1 MNRRTALLL
10 AGPLLFTLIAILP
23 TQAGLPYPAQL
34 TIGITLWMALWWI
47 AEIVDTAVTGLLP
60 LVLFPLCGIL
70 PLKVVSAEY
79 GNEILFLFLGGFFFG
94 KTIERWQ
101 LHRRIALRL
110 VNWLGTNPERTVLG
124 FMVATGFISM
134 WISNTATAVMMTPVA
149 IAVAQSAGGDAA
161 DKGHANFCKALLL
174 GVGYACSIG
183 GLGTIVGTPTNAIFI
198 SFVQQ
203 KMGTTV
209 SFWQWF
215 LFGFPFC
222 ATLLVACWFLLIR
235 LFPLSKTLINSENAQ
250 AMIQSELAA
259 MGKMKLPE
267 KRLLW
272 LFGTVILA
280 WVSGSLVWY
289 RWWPNCN
296 DTVVM
301 MAGAILLFLIPAGVA
316 ADKMDAMTE
325 GPGKAAAMTEGP
337 GKPAA
342 LLDWAT
348 ALRIPWG
355 IMLLFGGGLAL
366 AKGFDQ
372 SGLANWMGE
381 AMRGLSALPHVLI
394 ILVVLSVVVLLSE
407 VASNIATASMM
418 MPVLAALAVS
428 IGTHPFALLLSAT
441 MAASFGFG
449 LPVATAPNSIVYSAG
464 YLRTRDMARAG
475 FLLDGVAVLLLL
487 AFLYGLLPWVWGIR
501 V

>member
-10 AGPLLFTLIAILP
+10 AGPLLFTLITLLP
-23 TQAGLPYPAQL
+23 TPAGLPYPAQL
-34 TIGITLWMALWWI
+34 TIGITLWMAMWWI

-110 VNWLGTNPERTVLG
+110 VNWLGTDPARTVLG

-149 IAVAQSAGGDAA
+149 IAVAQSAGGDAS
-161 DKGHANFCKALLL
+161 DKGHTNFCKALLL

-222 ATLLVACWFLLIR
+222 ATLLVVCWLLLIR
-235 LFPLSKTLINSENAQ
+235 LFPLSKTLINNENAHT
-250 AMIQSELAA
+250 MIQKELAA
-259 MGKMKLPE
+259 MGKMTLPE

-280 WVSGSLVWY
+280 WISGSLLWY

-301 MAGAILLFLIPAGVA
+301 MAGAILLFLIPAGKQAEPSDNREEPAGLAHGA
-316 ADKMDAMTE
+316 AHPLGHYAAVRRWT
-325 GPGKAAAMTEGP
+325 GPGE
-337 GKPAA
+337 
-342 LLDWAT
+342 
-348 ALRIPWG
+348 R
-355 IMLLFGGGLAL
+355 F
-366 AKGFDQ
+366 
-372 SGLANWMGE
+372 
-381 AMRGLSALPHVLI
+381 
-394 ILVVLSVVVLLSE
+394 
-407 VASNIATASMM
+407 
-418 MPVLAALAVS
+418 
-428 IGTHPFALLLSAT
+428 
-441 MAASFGFG
+441 
-449 LPVATAPNSIVYSAG
+449 
-464 YLRTRDMARAG
+464 
-475 FLLDGVAVLLLL
+475 
-487 AFLYGLLPWVWGIR
+487 
-501 V
+501 